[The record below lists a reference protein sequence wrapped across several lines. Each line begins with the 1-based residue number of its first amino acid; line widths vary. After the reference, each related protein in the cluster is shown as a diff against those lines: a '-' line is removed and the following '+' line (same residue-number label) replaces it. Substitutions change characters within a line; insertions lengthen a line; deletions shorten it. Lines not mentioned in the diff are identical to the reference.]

1 MKIDRLIGILSILL
15 KKDRVTAPEL
25 ASIFEVSRRT
35 IQRDLDALSRAGIP
49 LRTVQGAGGGVSI
62 MENYRMNQSLLTG
75 ADMQAILAGLRSLDS
90 VSGTGEYARLMEK
103 LCPGASRMLP
113 GDAHILIDL
122 ASWYKSD
129 LSEKIALTRAAME
142 QCRLLSFHYLS
153 PSGESDRVIEPYYLL
168 FRWSSWYVWGWCR
181 SRRDFRL
188 FKLNRITSLALG
200 DAFTPRPAPLPD
212 LSDQRVFPERFRVRM
227 RVSAA
232 YKWRL
237 TEEFG
242 PDCFT
247 ETETGDCLFSAGFTD
262 REQALSWALSFQ
274 GAAELLEPQELRAD
288 MRKIGEKIEA
298 LHQT

>member
-15 KKDRVTAPEL
+15 KREKVTAPEL

-122 ASWYKSD
+122 ASWYKAD
-129 LSEKIALTRAAME
+129 LSEKIGLIRAAIE
-142 QCRLLSFHYLS
+142 QSRLISFHYLS
-153 PSGESDRVIEPYYLL
+153 PAGESDRVIEPYYLL
-168 FRWSSWYVWGWCR
+168 FQWSSWYVWGWCLTR
-181 SRRDFRL
+181 QAFRL
-188 FKLNRITSLALG
+188 FKLNRMAALARG
-200 DAFTPRPAPLPD
+200 DAFAPRPAPLPD
-212 LSDQRVFPERFRVRM
+212 VSDQRVFPANFQVKM
-227 RVSAA
+227 RVSPAF
-232 YKWRL
+232 KWRL
-237 TEEFG
+237 IEEYG
-242 PDCFT
+242 AASFT
-247 ETETGDCLFSAGFTD
+247 EKENGDCLFSAGFTD

-274 GAAELLEPQELRAD
+274 GEAELLEPEALRAEIQ
-288 MRKIGEKIEA
+288 KIGEKIA
-298 LHQT
+298 RTHQT